1 MDHLLEIIAEFESRP
16 CLLSESELR
25 LRRKHMHNLVA
36 SNSFEG
42 LESSDIDK
50 KLYDLAV
57 TKKLST
63 TEYLTL
69 CRQVAAEMKK

>member
-1 MDHLLEIIAEFESRP
+1 
-16 CLLSESELR
+16 LR
-25 LRRKHMHNLVA
+25 LRHKHMHNLVA

-42 LESSDIDK
+42 LESSEIDK

>member
-1 MDHLLEIIAEFESRP
+1 M
-16 CLLSESELR
+16 R
-25 LRRKHMHNLVA
+25 LRHKHMHNLVA

-42 LESSDIDK
+42 LESSEIDK